1 MVPTNQAD
9 LYSALKIP
17 DPIRFLPPYDG
28 NPKNLSDFINN
39 VEEILIDIRE
49 TDKTTYG
56 RSLLRSIR
64 HKIVDKADDAIHA
77 AGAGLNWDEI

>member
-1 MVPTNQAD
+1 
-9 LYSALKIP
+9 
-17 DPIRFLPPYDG
+17 
-28 NPKNLSDFINN
+28 